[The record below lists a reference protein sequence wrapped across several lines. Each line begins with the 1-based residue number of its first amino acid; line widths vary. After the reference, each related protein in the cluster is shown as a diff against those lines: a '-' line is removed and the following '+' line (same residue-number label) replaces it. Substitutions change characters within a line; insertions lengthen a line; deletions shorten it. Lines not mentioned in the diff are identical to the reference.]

1 MNLLRL
7 FVPENWSPDDQD
19 VSQWFWVTDT
29 GLKGSRL
36 GRGLPTGFRTQ
47 VFLPASEVLTLDIDL
62 PRKGRWREALP
73 FAVEEYLLGD
83 LNNTHIV
90 SDIHIVSPLT
100 RAQILDRNWLNQLL
114 AYLKE
119 QGVRAD
125 EMYSQSAVISNQPNE
140 WTVLINAHGAFL
152 VQQSGLTHALDTV
165 EGDGP
170 PFILKKILNEKD
182 KTQTPTHLR
191 LIWEG
196 ITPDRV
202 VQVSDAWSEALG
214 VRCTI
219 EGDFKG
225 HAMRPL
231 SAHASNVLTGEF
243 SSESANNWHKLN
255 RPLKLTLIL
264 VAVTILVW
272 VLSFSIQT
280 WLWGNTIRQ
289 LKAQTETEL
298 RRAFPETRSI
308 LNPQLQM
315 QKGLADLRAQAGNYS
330 SDELPALLGRL
341 KELGDIDYAH
351 LISLDYQN
359 QNALLVWQCDSADQA
374 ETLLGRLKQLGLEG
388 TLKADSNGQ
397 NVMLKLI
404 KATP

>member
-7 FVPENWSPDDQD
+7 FVPENWSPDDQN
-19 VSQWFWVTDT
+19 VTQWFWVTDT
-29 GLKGSRL
+29 GLKGGRL
-36 GRGLPTGFRTQ
+36 DRGLPTGFRTQ
-47 VFLPASEVLTLDIDL
+47 VFLPACEVLTLDIDL

-73 FAVEEYLLGD
+73 YAVEEYLLGD
-83 LNNTHIV
+83 LNNAHIV
-90 SDIHIVSPLT
+90 SDIQSVSPLT

-119 QGVRAD
+119 QGVSVD

-140 WTVLINAHGAFL
+140 WTALINVHGAYL
-152 VQQSGLTHALDTV
+152 VQQNGLSHALDTV
-165 EGDGP
+165 ESDEP
-170 PFILKKILNEKD
+170 PFILKKILSEKD
-182 KTQTPTHLR
+182 KTQRPTHLR

-196 ITPDRV
+196 IAPDRV
-202 VQVSDAWSEALG
+202 EQVSIAWSEELG

-219 EGDFKG
+219 EGNFKG
-225 HAMRPL
+225 YAMRPL
-231 SAHASNVLTGEF
+231 SAHASNVLTGAF
-243 SSESANNWHKLN
+243 ASDSTNNWRKLN

-264 VAVTILVW
+264 AAATVLVW
-272 VLSFSIQT
+272 VLGFSVQT
-280 WLWGNTIRQ
+280 WLWSNTIRQ

-298 RRAFPETRSI
+298 RRGFPETRSI

-315 QKGLADLRAQAGNYS
+315 QKGLADLRAQAGTYS
-330 SDELPALLGRL
+330 PDELPALLGRL

-359 QNALLVWQCDSADQA
+359 QNALLVWHCDSADQA
-374 ETLLGRLKQLGLEG
+374 ETLLGQLKKLGLEG

-397 NVMLKLI
+397 NVMLKLM